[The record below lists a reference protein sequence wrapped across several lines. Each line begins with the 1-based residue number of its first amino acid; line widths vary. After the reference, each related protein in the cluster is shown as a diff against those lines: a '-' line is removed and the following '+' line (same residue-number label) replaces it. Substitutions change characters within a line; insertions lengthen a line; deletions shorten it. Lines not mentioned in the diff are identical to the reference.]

1 MMKKWGKYLMLLVI
15 VLLTACGKPEAK
27 YIFFFIGDGMGPVQ
41 VNAAERYL
49 AALEGRDGIVP
60 LAMNLAPV
68 TGSITTFSNNR
79 YITDSGAAITALAT
93 GNKTNNQTLSM
104 DPEHRYPYKSIA
116 ETAKERGM
124 KIGII
129 SSVDIDHATPAG
141 YYAHQP
147 KRSNYHE
154 IGIQLAESG
163 FDFFGG
169 GGFREVTDPNSLDSL
184 NVIEHAK
191 DNGFLFINNTTAFNY
206 LEPGAGR
213 VLFVHPDRSDEH
225 SMPYSIDMDEG
236 SITLADITRKAV
248 EMLKDNEE
256 GFFIMVEGGKID
268 WACHANDAA
277 TCIKDVLALDDAVK
291 VALEFY
297 SKHKDNTLIII
308 TADHETGGMTMGTAY
323 GDDNMNIDKL
333 QWQTGSYA
341 ELNREYQLIK
351 SSMIDEM
358 GVELLKSDASWA
370 FDFIFMQ
377 FGLGDETKGLG
388 INEYEQKELMKAY
401 LNSFEKNNYDDHEA
415 YIKYGSYDDFMI
427 TASHMLSRKAGLGW
441 TTYSHTG
448 IPVPIRAFGAQAEE
462 FGGYYD
468 NTEVYDKLLAIM
480 KK

>member
-1 MMKKWGKYLMLLVI
+1 MKKWGKYLMLLVT
-15 VLLTACGKPEAK
+15 VLLTSCGKPEAK

-41 VNAAERYL
+41 INAAERYL
-49 AALEGRDGIVP
+49 ASMEDRKGIVP

-68 TGSITTFSNNR
+68 TGSITTFSHNK
-79 YITDSGAAITALAT
+79 YITDSGAAVTALAT

-116 ETAKERGM
+116 ETAKEKGL

-129 SSVDIDHATPAG
+129 STVDIDHATPAG

-147 KRSNYHE
+147 KRSNYYQ

-169 GGFREVTDPNSLDSL
+169 GGLKHVTDPDGIDSL
-184 NVIEHAK
+184 NVIDHAK
-191 DNGFLFINNTTAFNY
+191 ENGFLYINNATAFNY

-213 VLFVHPDRSDEH
+213 ILFVHPDLGDDH
-225 SMPYSIDMDEG
+225 AMPYSIDMDAET
-236 SITLADITRKAV
+236 ITLADITQKAV
-248 EMLKDNEE
+248 DMMKDNED

-277 TCIKDVLALDDAVK
+277 STIKDVIALDEAVK

-308 TADHETGGMTMGTAY
+308 TADHECGGMTMGTAY
-323 GDDNMNIDKL
+323 GDYDMNINKL
-333 QWQTGSYA
+333 QWQTASYA
-341 ELNREYQLIK
+341 ELNREYQVIKKSLI
-351 SSMIDEM
+351 E
-358 GVELLKSDASWA
+358 ELGLESLKADASWA

-377 FGLGDETKGLG
+377 LGLGDESKGLG
-388 INEYEQKELMKAY
+388 LNEYERRELRTAY
-401 LNSFEKNNYDDHEA
+401 LRSFAEKNYDDHEE
-415 YIKYGSYDDFMI
+415 YIKYGSHDAFMI

-441 TTYSHTG
+441 STYSHTG
-448 IPVPIRAFGAQAEE
+448 IPVPIRAFGAGAEI

-468 NTEVYDKLLAIM
+468 NTEVYDKLLAVM
-480 KK
+480 K